1 MDAEELISHYPRLFH
16 MAEPDAWPLI
26 RKYGLLSTR
35 ALLEVFEVSAEP
47 RQAILGA
54 IRPEMV
60 PIQSPLGETAR
71 IRDQTPLKRSA
82 LEACLTDMSVEEWT
96 RLLNEHVFFWV
107 REERLLGLLAARA
120 YRGRSHTVLTLK
132 TAELVQRQLEQI
144 RLTALNTGSTIDAPR
159 PRGSKTFKRVDDFDF
174 AARRRAAGANA
185 VVELAVLDGVRE
197 LDSELIESVRTFQ
210 GSVQTGTLF
219 P

>member
-107 REERLLGLLAARA
+107 REERLLG
-120 YRGRSHTVLTLK
+120 
-132 TAELVQRQLEQI
+132 
-144 RLTALNTGSTIDAPR
+144 PR